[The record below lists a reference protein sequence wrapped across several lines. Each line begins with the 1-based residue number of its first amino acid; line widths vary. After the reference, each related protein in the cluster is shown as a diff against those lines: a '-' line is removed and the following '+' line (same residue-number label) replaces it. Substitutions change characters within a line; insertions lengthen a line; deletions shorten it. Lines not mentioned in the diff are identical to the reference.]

1 MLEED
6 SPASVAIATDLAI
19 PVIAEHGMSAVTP
32 QSIADRAGCSRQAV
46 HQWFRGEP
54 ISRVVAARFA
64 ARWRR
69 WAAVRVGCEGVAG
82 LLPEN
87 EEVATWTRVWLGLVE
102 LGGRDSEIASIIGA
116 MRDCEVDL
124 VRSAL
129 TRRGEGPGGPAAA
142 PPEHEVLALH
152 CLMEGLRLR
161 LLTPVAASPASGAM
175 TFDIARRIL
184 DGAVGTSGGSG
195 RHLA

>member
-19 PVIAEHGMSAVTP
+19 PVIAEHGMGAVTP
-32 QSIADRAGCSRQAV
+32 KSIADRAGCSRQAV

-64 ARWRR
+64 ARWRQ
-69 WAAVRVGCEGVAG
+69 WAAVRVRCEGVAG

-87 EEVATWTRVWLGLVE
+87 DDVATWTRVWLGLVE
-102 LGGRDSEIASIIGA
+102 LGGRDPEIASMVEA

-124 VRSAL
+124 IRSAL
-129 TRRGEGPGGPAAA
+129 TWRGKGPGGPPAL
-142 PPEHEVLALH
+142 PPDHEVLAVH

-161 LLTPVAASPASGAM
+161 LLTPVEASPAGRAM
-175 TFDIARRIL
+175 TFDIAQRIL